1 MINRTPIGVNNND
14 EHYKA
19 LIKKQKNYKD
29 HDTSR
34 NYALIPTGST
44 VAVQ

>member
-1 MINRTPIGVNNND
+1 MIGINNND

-19 LIKKQKNYKD
+19 LVKETKRND
-29 HDTSR
+29 RNHDTSR
-34 NYALIPTGST
+34 NYAFIPIGST